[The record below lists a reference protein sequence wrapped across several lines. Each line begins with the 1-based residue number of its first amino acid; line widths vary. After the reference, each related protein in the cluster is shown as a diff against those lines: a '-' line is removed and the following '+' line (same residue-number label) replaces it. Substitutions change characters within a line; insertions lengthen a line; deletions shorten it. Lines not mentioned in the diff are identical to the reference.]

1 LISTFPRKD
10 PDFFNTSIHYF
21 MTHGT
26 DVGPL
31 TVFYCPFCGGE
42 VPKKVGHN
50 ANDVRDFLARYKV
63 I

>member
-1 LISTFPRKD
+1 
-10 PDFFNTSIHYF
+10 